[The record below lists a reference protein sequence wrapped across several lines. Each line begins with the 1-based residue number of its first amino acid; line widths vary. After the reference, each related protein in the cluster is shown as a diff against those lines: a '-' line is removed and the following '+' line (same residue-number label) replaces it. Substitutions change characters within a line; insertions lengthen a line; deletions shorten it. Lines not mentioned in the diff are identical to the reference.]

1 MLLSLH
7 KANKEMAGLLKQGG
21 QGGEWAGSHLKAFF
35 FFFCMFYCLGF
46 LGGVFYRLVLLR
58 EG

>member
-21 QGGEWAGSHLKAFF
+21 EGGEWAGSHLKAF

>member
-21 QGGEWAGSHLKAFF
+21 EGGEWAGSHLKAFF
-35 FFFCMFYCLGF
+35 FFFWY
-46 LGGVFYRLVLLR
+46 VLLF
-58 EG
+58 GFFGGCVF